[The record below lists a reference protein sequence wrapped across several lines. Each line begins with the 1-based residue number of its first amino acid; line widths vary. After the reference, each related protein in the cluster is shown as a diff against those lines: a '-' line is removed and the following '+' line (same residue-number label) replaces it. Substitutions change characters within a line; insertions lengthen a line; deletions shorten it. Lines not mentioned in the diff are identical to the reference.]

1 MSVVRCRWSLL
12 SSSLLFLVAAGIAPA
27 SAQTAGLDPYLHTYH
42 PEHGYV
48 PVAGYGAPV
57 YGYGYGGGL
66 PNNPAA
72 GAGVL
77 AAGRGQE
84 AAGIGQMHLSNA
96 QAAGAYEQARTQYL
110 QNQGLEMQTIQQN
123 ASVRRQAD
131 DAFQARMLA
140 QEQAQVALY
149 HKSMQQMAAA
159 HRLTAEQ
166 FDMDR
171 GVLHWPFCLRGPE
184 YKDVRNKLDLLF
196 DARTP
201 EDSGTNSSGYTGIV
215 EACQQ
220 MTKIVKDQVKNGMPV
235 TDFVTAKHFIDS
247 IEYEAQFPVKAAKAD
262 PSPQPGGAAVSQSR

>member
-1 MSVVRCRWSLL
+1 MSALSRCAIGALPSAVILMTIGTMTPL
-12 SSSLLFLVAAGIAPA
+12 
-27 SAQTAGLDPYLHTYH
+27 SAQVGLDSFQHTYH

-48 PVAGYGAPV
+48 PVAGGYG
-57 YGYGYGGGL
+57 GYGYGGGAL
-66 PNNPAA
+66 PNTPAA

-84 AAGIGQMHLSNA
+84 AAGVGQMHLSNA
-96 QAAGAYEQARTQYL
+96 QAAGAFEQARTQYL

-131 DAFQARMLA
+131 DAFQARMLQ

-149 HKSMQQMAAA
+149 HKTMQQMSAA

-166 FDMDR
+166 FDMGR
-171 GVLHWPFCLRGPE
+171 GVLHWPFCLRGPDYQE
-184 YKDVRNKLDLLF
+184 LRNKLDLLY

-215 EACQQ
+215 EACAAFN
-220 MTKIVKDQVKNGMPV
+220 KLIKEEVRKGMPV
-235 TDFVTAKHFIDS
+235 TDFVTATHFIGS
-247 IEYEAQFPVKAAKAD
+247 IEYEAQFPVKAAKVD
-262 PSPQPGGAAVSQSR
+262 SSQQPSAAAVSQTQ